1 MKWFNM
7 MLRTPNYMGYPRSCT
22 LSLIFIETLEMYL
35 FCSALRKKFFARVML
50 FSIKLNLWILQ
61 AVRQGRGSH
70 NFQICET
77 EKWSCTAFSYAER
90 VLFAWIVMTFLF
102 NQAIVIHCWI
112 GLPLCHA
119 NWFDSMLQEPNITEC
134 PRW

>member
-7 MLRTPNYMGYPRSCT
+7 MLRTPNYMGYPSSCT

-35 FCSALRKKFFARVML
+35 FCSALRKIFFTRVML

-61 AVRQGRGSH
+61 AVRQGWESH
-70 NFQICET
+70 NFQICEI

-90 VLFAWIVMTFLF
+90 DLFAWIVMTFLF
-102 NQAIVIHCWI
+102 NQAIVIHWWI
-112 GLPLCHA
+112 GLPLCHV